1 MKKFREEQLKTAFVN
16 MRTEMEKK
24 LKEIGAKQKVEVQKG
39 LQGTFIFIIFI
50 LFAEVFSI
58 YYTELILCIPSLTL
72 LRNLYKIFRDRK
84 EEERISSKSKRF
96 QKERRK
102 E

>member
-39 LQGTFIFIIFI
+39 LQGILYLLSLLSLFYLLKYSQYII
-50 LFAEVFSI
+50 L
-58 YYTELILCIPSLTL
+58 
-72 LRNLYKIFRDRK
+72 N
-84 EEERISSKSKRF
+84 
-96 QKERRK
+96 
-102 E
+102 